1 MSANQWENLPEPRPE
16 RPITP
21 FAASWQGFSADPR
34 PPANQALRASDADR
48 DYATRLI
55 EQARLDGRLTPA
67 EQAERANVVAGSRTL
82 GELAPLVGDLMPA
95 DPAVSSSELARVH
108 ARNVALRSWIGLA
121 VLLNVI
127 WVMTS
132 LTAGQLLYYWP
143 MWPMAGV
150 GVPLFF
156 AFAAGG
162 RRSARRSQPP
172 RQLPP
177 RQLPPND
184 LR

>member
-1 MSANQWENLPEPRPE
+1 MSGNQWENLPEPLPE
-16 RPITP
+16 RPLTP
-21 FAASWQGFSADPR
+21 LTASWQGFTADPR
-34 PPANQALRASDADR
+34 TPANQQLRASDADR

-67 EQAERANVVAGSRTL
+67 EQAERAAVAGRSRTL

-95 DPAVSSSELARVH
+95 TPPDPATAERARVRS
-108 ARNVALRSWIGLA
+108 AALRGWLGLA

-127 WVMTS
+127 WV
-132 LTAGQLLYYWP
+132 LTCLTTGRLLYYWP
-143 MWPMAGV
+143 MWPMAGTAI
-150 GVPLFF
+150 PLFF
-156 AFAAGG
+156 TLMATGGWPG
-162 RRSARRSQPP
+162 RRPEQPAP

-177 RQLPPND
+177 GRD